1 MWERTHACSSQLV
14 TWVRIICYKKNQKKS
29 ALWNSGPNASGDN
42 VMWGSHL
49 SNSYMA
55 RKQLIEDNVIRSS
68 ALKRAKCCAH
78 LSVLLQNRFTFL
90 NVEPCMEDG
99 SQLDIEGNTSKN
111 ESLVKGTNQNTR
123 EPKILAASVQND
135 IDVVVQDP
143 VLVKAKQQLR
153 TAFGCLPLS
162 SIMLFNCDPT
172 YYSEIPDIIQTHRLV
187 RQGGLPNFGGVKNR
201 YSDSVECF
209 TLEILSQR

>member
-1 MWERTHACSSQLV
+1 
-14 TWVRIICYKKNQKKS
+14 
-29 ALWNSGPNASGDN
+29 
-42 VMWGSHL
+42 
-49 SNSYMA
+49 
-55 RKQLIEDNVIRSS
+55 
-68 ALKRAKCCAH
+68 
-78 LSVLLQNRFTFL
+78 
-90 NVEPCMEDG
+90 MEDG

-111 ESLVKGTNQNTR
+111 ESLVQGTNQNTR

-143 VLVKAKQQLR
+143 VLVKAKQQLG

-187 RQGGLPNFGGVKNR
+187 RQSGLPNFGGLRIGIQIQLNVSHWSYYLKD
-201 YSDSVECF
+201 Y
-209 TLEILSQR
+209 